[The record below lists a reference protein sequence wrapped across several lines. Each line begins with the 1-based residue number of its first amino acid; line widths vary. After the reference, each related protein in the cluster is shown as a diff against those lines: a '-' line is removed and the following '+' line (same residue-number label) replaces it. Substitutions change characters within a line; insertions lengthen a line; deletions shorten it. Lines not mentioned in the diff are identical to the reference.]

1 MRVTRPIV
9 VDLGKVRP
17 EHIEALSA
25 GSGPLIAEIEEVN
38 RLLCSHPDL
47 DAAKRILLPVVVV
60 YDRE

>member
-1 MRVTRPIV
+1 M

-17 EHIEALSA
+17 EHVEALSA
-25 GSGPLIAEIEEVN
+25 GSGPLVAEIEEVN
-38 RLLCSHPDL
+38 RLLCSRPDL